1 MVGVG
6 FSFILSPLNDTPI
19 HFIHRSS
26 FLSFLPSSITQKGK
40 IAAPLAAGGMLL
52 SLILSQGH
60 LSGTH
65 INPAVTVGL
74 FMRKG
79 GKAKDRGKAIGYVLA
94 QVLGALMAARLGSAA
109 FGKEVCQGKL
119 LPMPVAGG
127 SEGQAFGAEGLF
139 TALFVQAILT
149 FTGTTTLP
157 SLLTPLAIA
166 ATLVAG
172 LLGAGGLSGGGLN
185 PAVATA
191 LHLVNS
197 TGKQMQSLWV
207 YWLAP
212 VLAAVVVGLGN
223 NKLAGGEGGVED
235 TVEGVRKTLEGAVG
249 EAQAAFKT
257 ATE

>member
-1 MVGVG
+1 
-6 FSFILSPLNDTPI
+6 
-19 HFIHRSS
+19 
-26 FLSFLPSSITQKGK
+26 
-40 IAAPLAAGGMLL
+40 MLL
-52 SLILSQGH
+52 SLILFHGH

-79 GKAKDRGKAIGYVLA
+79 GKAKDRGKAIGYVLE
-94 QVLGALMAARLGSAA
+94 QVLGALMAARLDSAA

-127 SEGQAFGAEGLF
+127 REGQAFGAEGLF
-139 TALFVQAILT
+139 IALFVQAILT

-157 SLLTPLAIA
+157 SFLTPLAISA
-166 ATLVAG
+166 ALMTG
-172 LLGAGGLSGGGLN
+172 LASAGGLSGGGLN

-191 LHLVNS
+191 LYLVNS

-212 VLAAVVVGLGN
+212 ILASVVVGLGN
-223 NKLAGGEGGVED
+223 NKMAEGDGVVED
-235 TVEGVRKTLEGAVG
+235 TVEDVRKTLEGAVG
-249 EAQAAFKT
+249 EAQAAFKR